1 MRLGVD
7 CGKCT
12 GTWNWSE
19 LVASGGD
26 SSDIVLAGGAKVRP
40 SRMSLHGS
48 RHDIFCPYADFRGKL
63 LILPRVHVLM

>member
-1 MRLGVD
+1 MHLGVD

-40 SRMSLHGS
+40 SRMSLYDHDMIFSVLTQISGGS
-48 RHDIFCPYADFRGKL
+48 Y
-63 LILPRVHVLM
+63 